1 MEMRKKMDEKKRK
14 KYAKLYAYNI
24 NNTNNGIIRQ
34 MAFKNLEKDFYEDII
49 NSDLDIK
56 KIKKN
61 LEGIKDGTIKE
72 SVYTNRNIPDVWKT
86 KLSYRQEVHDAISND
101 DNFAKYIGSSNE
113 EEKVD
118 FDFDNKLN
126 TFSSTYYT
134 NENDDSRKLSRN
146 NFLNFA
152 NTSKTFYDNNDSISK
167 KNDSFTERSDTKRVT
182 KKKFFSTFNQ
192 SNNINDKLIA
202 SKLDEYKLKFDMKA
216 FMNEIRNKRISE
228 GKDTELKSLPNF
240 LKERKNNYRMYLK
253 ALIQNERVKVLKQTI
268 YVNLLPSKDK
278 LDDIDIEKNKKKKFS
293 MDLPNKIKFL
303 DSGSPEYDNPP
314 KITNPRV
321 RRDLELID
329 YYGPKYVH
337 CKYCHRRN
345 LEYYENAEPNQ
356 CLKLTRYL
364 KKVRLGGE
372 DKDN

>member
-1 MEMRKKMDEKKRK
+1 MRKRLDEKLRK
-14 KYAKLYAYNI
+14 KYSKIYAYNI
-24 NNTNNGIIRQ
+24 NNQNSGIPKQI
-34 MAFKNLEKDFYEDII
+34 AFKNLEKDFYEDII
-49 NSDLDIK
+49 NSDLGIK

-72 SVYTNRNIPDVWKT
+72 SVYTNREIPDVWKT
-86 KLSYRQEVHDAISND
+86 KLTYRQEVHDAISND
-101 DNFAKYIGSSNE
+101 GNFAKYVGTNNE
-113 EEKVD
+113 EEKGD
-118 FDFDNKLN
+118 FDFDNKLKS
-126 TFSSTYYT
+126 FSSTYYT
-134 NENDDSRKLSRN
+134 NNDNNDSKKLSRN
-146 NFLNFA
+146 NFLNFG
-152 NTSKTFYDNNDSISK
+152 NTSKTVYDNNDSISK
-167 KNDSFTERSDTKRVT
+167 KNNESFSERSETRRLT

-192 SNNINDKLIA
+192 ISNINDKLIA
-202 SKLDEYKLKFDMKA
+202 SKLDEYKLKFDMNA
-216 FMNEIRNKRISE
+216 FMNEIRNKRIAE
-228 GKDTELKSLPNF
+228 GKDSELKSLPNF

-268 YVNLLPSKDK
+268 YVNLLPPKDK

-314 KITNPRV
+314 KITNPSV

-345 LEYYENAEPNQ
+345 LEFYENAEPNQ

-364 KKVRLGGE
+364 KKIRLGGE
-372 DKDN
+372 DKDD

>member
-1 MEMRKKMDEKKRK
+1 MRKRMDEKLRK
-14 KYAKLYAYNI
+14 KYSKIYAYNI
-24 NNTNNGIIRQ
+24 NNQNLGMPKQI
-34 MAFKNLEKDFYEDII
+34 AFKNLDKDFYEDII
-49 NSDLDIK
+49 NSDLGIK

-72 SVYTNRNIPDVWKT
+72 SVYTNREIPDVWKT
-86 KLSYRQEVHDAISND
+86 KLTYRQEVHDAISND

>member
-1 MEMRKKMDEKKRK
+1 MDEKLRK
-14 KYAKLYAYNI
+14 KYSKIYAYNI
-24 NNTNNGIIRQ
+24 NNQNSGIPKQI
-34 MAFKNLEKDFYEDII
+34 AFKNLEKDFYEDII
-49 NSDLDIK
+49 NSDLGIK

-72 SVYTNRNIPDVWKT
+72 SVYTNREIPDVWKT
-86 KLSYRQEVHDAISND
+86 KLTYRQEVHDAISND
-101 DNFAKYIGSSNE
+101 GNFAKYVGTNNE
-113 EEKVD
+113 EEKGD
-118 FDFDNKLN
+118 FDFDNKLKS
-126 TFSSTYYT
+126 FSSTYYT
-134 NENDDSRKLSRN
+134 NNDNNDSKKLSRN
-146 NFLNFA
+146 NFLNFG
-152 NTSKTFYDNNDSISK
+152 NTSKTVYDNNDSISK
-167 KNDSFTERSDTKRVT
+167 KNNESFSERSETRRLT
-182 KKKFFSTFNQ
+182 KKKFFSSFNQ
-192 SNNINDKLIA
+192 ISNINDKLIA
-202 SKLDEYKLKFDMKA
+202 SKLDEYKLKFDMNA
-216 FMNEIRNKRISE
+216 FMNEIRNKRIAE
-228 GKDTELKSLPNF
+228 GKDSELKSLPNF

-268 YVNLLPSKDK
+268 YVNLLPPKDK

-314 KITNPRV
+314 KITNPSV

-345 LEYYENAEPNQ
+345 LEFYENAEPNQ

-364 KKVRLGGE
+364 KKIRLGGE
-372 DKDN
+372 DKDD

>member
-1 MEMRKKMDEKKRK
+1 MDEKLRK
-14 KYAKLYAYNI
+14 KYSKIYAYNI
-24 NNTNNGIIRQ
+24 NNQNLGMPKQI
-34 MAFKNLEKDFYEDII
+34 AFKNLDKDFYEDII
-49 NSDLDIK
+49 NSDLGIK

-72 SVYTNRNIPDVWKT
+72 SVYTNREIPDVWKT
-86 KLSYRQEVHDAISND
+86 KLTYRQEVHDAISND

>member
-1 MEMRKKMDEKKRK
+1 M
-14 KYAKLYAYNI
+14 N
-24 NNTNNGIIRQ
+24 
-34 MAFKNLEKDFYEDII
+34 
-49 NSDLDIK
+49 
-56 KIKKN
+56 
-61 LEGIKDGTIKE
+61 
-72 SVYTNRNIPDVWKT
+72 
-86 KLSYRQEVHDAISND
+86 
-101 DNFAKYIGSSNE
+101 
-113 EEKVD
+113 
-118 FDFDNKLN
+118 
-126 TFSSTYYT
+126 
-134 NENDDSRKLSRN
+134 
-146 NFLNFA
+146 
-152 NTSKTFYDNNDSISK
+152 
-167 KNDSFTERSDTKRVT
+167 
-182 KKKFFSTFNQ
+182 
-192 SNNINDKLIA
+192 
-202 SKLDEYKLKFDMKA
+202 A

-314 KITNPRV
+314 KITNPSV

-345 LEYYENAEPNQ
+345 LEFYENAEPNQ

-364 KKVRLGGE
+364 KKIRLGGE
-372 DKDN
+372 DKDD

>member
-1 MEMRKKMDEKKRK
+1 MRKRMDEKLRK
-14 KYAKLYAYNI
+14 KYSKIYAYNI
-24 NNTNNGIIRQ
+24 NNQNLGMPKQI
-34 MAFKNLEKDFYEDII
+34 AFKNLDKDFYEDII
-49 NSDLDIK
+49 NSDLGIK

-72 SVYTNRNIPDVWKT
+72 SVYTNREIPDVWKT
-86 KLSYRQEVHDAISND
+86 KLTYRQEVHDAISND

-216 FMNEIRNKRISE
+216 FMNEIRNKRIAE
-228 GKDTELKSLPNF
+228 GKDSELKSLPNF

>member
-1 MEMRKKMDEKKRK
+1 MDEKLRK
-14 KYAKLYAYNI
+14 KYSKIYAYNI
-24 NNTNNGIIRQ
+24 NNQNLGMPKQI
-34 MAFKNLEKDFYEDII
+34 AFKNLDKDFYEDII
-49 NSDLDIK
+49 NSDLGIK

-72 SVYTNRNIPDVWKT
+72 SVYTNREIPDVWKT
-86 KLSYRQEVHDAISND
+86 KLTYRQEVHDAISND

-364 KKVRLGGE
+364 KKISLGGE
-372 DKDN
+372 DKDD

>member
-1 MEMRKKMDEKKRK
+1 MRKRMDEKLRK
-14 KYAKLYAYNI
+14 KYSKIYAYNI
-24 NNTNNGIIRQ
+24 NNQNLGMPKQI
-34 MAFKNLEKDFYEDII
+34 AFKNLDKDFYEDII
-49 NSDLDIK
+49 NSDLGIK

-72 SVYTNRNIPDVWKT
+72 SVYTNREIPDVWKT
-86 KLSYRQEVHDAISND
+86 KLTYRQEVHDAISND

-293 MDLPNKIKFL
+293 MDLPNKIQFL

>member
-1 MEMRKKMDEKKRK
+1 MRKRMDEKLRK
-14 KYAKLYAYNI
+14 KYSKIYAYNI
-24 NNTNNGIIRQ
+24 NNQNLGMPKQI
-34 MAFKNLEKDFYEDII
+34 AFKNLDKDFYEDII
-49 NSDLDIK
+49 NSDLGIK

-72 SVYTNRNIPDVWKT
+72 SVYTNREIPDVWKT
-86 KLSYRQEVHDAISND
+86 KLTYRQEVHDAISND
-101 DNFAKYIGSSNE
+101 GNFAKYIGTNNE
-113 EEKVD
+113 EEKDD